1 MRIAGSN
8 LIRPGRNFAYGVI
21 AIALSFMVFAYSARF
36 GQASI
41 LAYYALWLPLVLVDY
56 RMVLGNYRKYLW
68 LFAFGILACLS
79 IFWSAAPGVTA
90 RAAIQYLSHIICA
103 LIAMRILD
111 IRTIT
116 LGAVAGVA
124 LVLLYSIAFGGYEYD
139 AVDGT
144 FSFVG
149 AFDSKNQLGLYASL
163 GIYFSFAAVFV
174 LGERRVWIIG
184 CGIVGLLSAYCLL
197 AAQSATSVIAT
208 AAVVALC
215 VGMRVILF
223 LSPRNRKLLFTAVA
237 VSGGVLAVAG
247 VYLGATDLVLGAFG
261 KDSTLTGRTYLWQQ
275 GIAAAILHPIFGI
288 GYQAYWV
295 QGFSEPERLW
305 EEFFITARGGF
316 HFHNTFIETTV
327 ETGLVGCLLLCMVL
341 LVSLFGHLQRLL
353 GDLRNNESYV
363 LFGMATLLLIR
374 AFVEID
380 ILNPYQVGSFL
391 LYFIAGKLTI
401 GQRMPR
407 AVVPIYYDQME
418 FARS

>member
-1 MRIAGSN
+1 MKVAASTV
-8 LIRPGRNFAYGVI
+8 IRPGGNFAYGVV
-21 AIALSFMVFAYSARF
+21 ATALSFMVFAYSARF

-41 LAYYALWLPLVLVDY
+41 IVYYALWMPLVLVDY
-56 RMVLGNYRKYLW
+56 RVVLGSYRKYLW
-68 LFAFGILACLS
+68 LFAFGIVACLS
-79 IFWSAAPGVTA
+79 TFWSAVPSVTA
-90 RAAIQYLSHIICA
+90 RAAIQYMTHIVCA
-103 LIAMRILD
+103 LIAMRVLD

-116 LGAVAGVA
+116 LGAVAGVG
-124 LVLLYSIAFGGYEYD
+124 LVLLYSMAFGRYEYD
-139 AVDGT
+139 ILDGT

-174 LGERRVWIIG
+174 LGERRIWVVG
-184 CGIVGLLSAYCLL
+184 AGIVGLLSAYCLF
-197 AAQSATSVIAT
+197 AAQSATSVITT
-208 AAVVALC
+208 AAVVALIIS
-215 VGMRVILF
+215 MRVILF
-223 LSPRNRKLLFTAVA
+223 LSPKNRKLLFTAAA
-237 VSGGVLAVAG
+237 VFFTVFAVAG

-275 GIAAAILHPIFGI
+275 GIAAAVLHPIFGI

-327 ETGLVGCLLLCMVL
+327 ETGLVGVILLCMVL
-341 LVSLFGHLQRLL
+341 LVSLFGHLKRLL

-363 LFGMATLLLIR
+363 LFGVAVLLLIR

-401 GQRMPR
+401 AQRVPK
-407 AVVPIYYDQME
+407 AVLPIYYDQME

>member
-1 MRIAGSN
+1 LRIARSD
-8 LIRPGRNFAYGVI
+8 LIRPGSNFVYGV
-21 AIALSFMVFAYSARF
+21 AATALSFLVFAYSARF

-56 RMVLGNYRKYLW
+56 RVVLGNYRKYLW

-90 RAAIQYLSHIICA
+90 RAAVQYLTHIVCA

-111 IRTIT
+111 IRTLT
-116 LGAVAGVA
+116 LGAVTGVA
-124 LVLLYSIAFGGYEYD
+124 LVLLYSMAFGRYEYD
-139 AVDGT
+139 VLDGT

-174 LGERRVWIIG
+174 LGERRGWMIG
-184 CGIVGLLSAYCLL
+184 SGIVGLISAYCLL
-197 AAQSATSVIAT
+197 AAQSATSVITT

-215 VGMRVILF
+215 VGMRVILL
-223 LSPRNRKLLFTAVA
+223 LSPRNRKLLFTAA
-237 VSGGVLAVAG
+237 SVSGIVLAVAG
-247 VYLGATDLVLGAFG
+247 VYLGATDLILGAFG

-275 GIAAAILHPIFGI
+275 GIAAAVQHPLFGI

-341 LVSLFGHLQRLL
+341 VSGIFGHLKRLL

-363 LFGMATLLLIR
+363 LFGIATLLLIR

-380 ILNPYQVGSFL
+380 MLNPYQVGSFL

-401 GQRMPR
+401 GQRVPR
-407 AVVPIYYDQME
+407 AAVPIYYDQIE

>member
-8 LIRPGRNFAYGVI
+8 LIRPGRNFAYGV
-21 AIALSFMVFAYSARF
+21 AATALSFMVFAYSAKF

-41 LAYYALWLPLVLVDY
+41 LAYYALWLPLVLIDY
-56 RMVLGNYRKYLW
+56 RMVLGSYRKYLW
-68 LFAFGILACLS
+68 LFAFAILACLS
-79 IFWSAAPGVTA
+79 IFWSAAPSVTA
-90 RAAIQYLSHIICA
+90 RAAIQYLTHIICA

-111 IRTIT
+111 IRTLT

-124 LVLLYSIAFGGYEYD
+124 LVLLYSMAFGGYEYD
-139 AVDGT
+139 AIDGT

-149 AFDSKNQLGLYASL
+149 AFDSKNQLGLFASL

-174 LGERRVWIIG
+174 LGERRIWIIG
-184 CGIVGLLSAYCLL
+184 CGIAGLLSAYCLL
-197 AAQSATSVIAT
+197 AAQSATSVITT

-215 VGMRVILF
+215 IGIRVILF
-223 LSPRNRKLLFTAVA
+223 LSPKNRKLLFTAAA
-237 VSGGVLAVAG
+237 VSGVILAVAG
-247 VYLGATDLVLGAFG
+247 AYLGAADLVLGAFG

-275 GIAAAILHPIFGI
+275 GIAAAVLHPIFGI

-327 ETGLVGCLLLCMVL
+327 ETGLVGCVLLCMVL
-341 LVSLFGHLQRLL
+341 LVGIFGHLKRLL

-363 LFGMATLLLIR
+363 LFGIATLLLIR

-401 GQRMPR
+401 GQRVPR